1 VIRALRHFAVTWG
14 ALVLPLFVCA
24 HNGEFLLAKLTLRPD
39 GSCVLRLT
47 VDTEANFNLQNRA
60 QLTQAADG
68 LFLVSAGKETA
79 SLGKVAGEPSFFSET
94 KLDPAAPLGHTP
106 EEMAKAYKLEVVEW
120 TWTPASP
127 KFLLRL
133 PEMSPHTVV
142 LWLNDDCR
150 PPGSALEKLCAF
162 AAQTSGVAWIDAR
175 APGGWSYGAHRKT
188 LWRVRR
194 CTPAEEAQGKIDT
207 FSGNCVCLPRA
218 WIERVGLPH
227 AHLFPHG
234 IADFDYGLRLHA
246 AGAPLRR
253 LPGVV
258 ADNADPSPAASESW
272 RTSPRPMRAIWR
284 DFSSPRSFFHFPAW
298 RRFALRHWGPVWG
311 WAVFAAP
318 YVRWAAIAALRTVS
332 SPSAPGKVSR

>member
-1 VIRALRHFAVTWG
+1 MTPVPAPAPPPIWMVIPVHNRRETTLGCLRHLRTTG
-14 ALVLPLFVCA
+14 ALPWLHVCVVD
-24 HNGEFLLAKLTLRPD
+24 D
-39 GSCVLRLT
+39 GSDDGTSAAIQTEFPTVTVLRG
-47 VDTEANFNLQNRA
+47 DG
-60 QLTQAADG
+60 QLWWAGAICLGMRHALAAG
-68 LFLVSAGKETA
+68 
-79 SLGKVAGEPSFFSET
+79 
-94 KLDPAAPLGHTP
+94 AAT
-106 EEMAKAYKLEVVEW
+106 
-120 TWTPASP
+120 
-127 KFLLRL
+127 
-133 PEMSPHTVV
+133 V

-150 PPGSALEKLCAF
+150 PPGSALEKLCAL
-162 AAQTSGVAWIDAR
+162 AAQTSGVVWIDAR

-188 LWRVRR
+188 LWRMRR

-207 FSGNCVCLPRA
+207 FSGNCVALPRA

-234 IADFDYGLRLHA
+234 IADLDYGLRLHA

-258 ADNADPSPAASESW
+258 AANADPSPASSESW

-318 YVRWAAIAALRTVS
+318 YMRWAAIAVLRTVS
-332 SPSAPGKVSR
+332 SPNAPGKASR

>member
-1 VIRALRHFAVTWG
+1 MNPVPAAAPSSIWMVIPVHNRRETTLGCLRHLRTTG
-14 ALVLPLFVCA
+14 ALAWLNVCVVD
-24 HNGEFLLAKLTLRPD
+24 D
-39 GSCVLRLT
+39 GSSDGTSAAIQAEFPCVTVLRG
-47 VDTEANFNLQNRA
+47 DG
-60 QLTQAADG
+60 QLWWAGAICLGMRHALGAGAA
-68 LFLVSAGKETA
+68 T
-79 SLGKVAGEPSFFSET
+79 
-94 KLDPAAPLGHTP
+94 
-106 EEMAKAYKLEVVEW
+106 
-120 TWTPASP
+120 
-127 KFLLRL
+127 
-133 PEMSPHTVV
+133 V

-150 PPGSALEKLCAF
+150 PPGSALEKLCDL
-162 AAQTSGVAWIDAR
+162 AARSSCVAWIDAH

-234 IADFDYGLRLHA
+234 IADLDYGLRLHA

-253 LPGVV
+253 LPDVV
-258 ADNADPSPAASESW
+258 AENADPSPASSESW
-272 RTSPRPMRAIWR
+272 RTSARPMSAIWR

-318 YVRWAAIAALRTVS
+318 YARWAAIAVLRAFS
-332 SPSAPGKVSR
+332 SPNVPEKDSR